1 MFTPGTLKVPETPT
15 ELKELESIH
24 KVSFL
29 GISLPFLTVRFLINY
44 LLHVVLY
51 FHPLCYVSVLILS
64 PSRFNT
70 YKGFGSVRVVEF
82 SNGRLLPRSRDCS
95 STESI
100 MWHVSEVVVWV
111 FRDFAFGVM

>member
-1 MFTPGTLKVPETPT
+1 M
-15 ELKELESIH
+15 
-24 KVSFL
+24 
-29 GISLPFLTVRFLINY
+29 RFLINY

-64 PSRFNT
+64 PPLFNT

-111 FRDFAFGVM
+111 FCDFAFGVM